1 MTNFV
6 QKTRVVMRND
16 EGGKKKR
23 KKKEENISLM
33 MSRHIREWK

>member
-1 MTNFV
+1 
-6 QKTRVVMRND
+6 MRND